1 MTRPD
6 IPVTIS
12 GDPRKFE
19 GALARMRTA
28 TRTTAAD
35 LTASF
40 LRFQSAMAGPAA
52 AATAAVTGLAAAM
65 KASVESVAE
74 LSRQSRMAGMD
85 VEAFQGL
92 KFAAEQNNIAVDVL
106 ADGLKE
112 LSLRADEFV
121 QTGGGGAAEAFQ
133 RLGYG
138 SEQLAEKLKDPSALF
153 VEIIGRMQEFD
164 RAARLRIG
172 DELFG
177 GSAGERFVE
186 LVDKGAEGLR
196 EQIQLANELG
206 LVMNREMVAQAE
218 EVDKKFN
225 IIAATVGTKLK
236 GAIVEAVSAWAWFLD
251 TFHEFE
257 QQQNTTLQG
266 RQVQIGKERLDLER
280 QILEAQEEQRSAGG
294 KLSPTAKSLGFEDS
308 KNANLAGYTGQIDEA
323 KRKLAEL
330 AEEDARITNVINSRV
345 VGKADQSTPK
355 PTRDLSGD
363 YIREYREELAKSN
376 TERKVAAE
384 LEKILS
390 DASSKGVKLSKDQA
404 EALARETVARQEQ
417 DEAAKKSAST
427 SERAATATEKERERI
442 REIITELENEIAVV
456 WKSDQAKRAL
466 EGSRMAGSKATT
478 EERNKIIELNE
489 ELFQQEEARNRLTD
503 QIAFERD
510 LTRSAIDDMKSALE
524 DGKITWQEMGDMA
537 INVLSRISDKLLDD
551 VLDSIFKVNNSAGGG
566 GGGGILAS
574 LFGGLFG
581 GGKQSNFVPN
591 TTLSA
596 VLGYGGARAAGG
608 DVSPGRLYE
617 VNENER
623 EFFAPSQHGRI
634 YAPSK
639 MQGLGSE
646 ATDNRSVV
654 EIRLGEGLVG
664 NILQQS
670 QDQSVQ
676 LIRSNN
682 DAQANY
688 RQNGGT

>member
-1 MTRPD
+1 
-6 IPVTIS
+6 
-12 GDPRKFE
+12 
-19 GALARMRTA
+19 
-28 TRTTAAD
+28 
-35 LTASF
+35 
-40 LRFQSAMAGPAA
+40 
-52 AATAAVTGLAAAM
+52 
-65 KASVESVAE
+65 
-74 LSRQSRMAGMD
+74 MAGMD

-92 KFAAEQNNIAVDVL
+92 KFAAEQNGIAVDVL

-138 SEQLAEKLKDPSALF
+138 SEQLVEKLKDPSALF

-206 LVMNREMVAQAE
+206 LVMNRELVAQAE
-218 EVDKKFN
+218 EIDKKFN

-323 KRKLAEL
+323 KRKLTEL
-330 AEEDARITNVINSRV
+330 AEEDARITNVLNSRI
-345 VGKADQSTPK
+345 VGKADQPAPK

-376 TERKVAAE
+376 TERKIAAE

-404 EALARETVARQEQ
+404 EALARQTVARQEQ

-427 SERAATATEKERERI
+427 AERSATATEKERERV
-442 REIITELENEIAVV
+442 REIITELENEISVV

-466 EGSRMAGSKATT
+466 EGSRMAGAKATT

-489 ELFQQEEARNRLTD
+489 ELFQQQEARDRLAD

-510 LTRSAIDDMKSALE
+510 LTRSAVDDMKSALE
-524 DGKITWQEMGDMA
+524 DGKITWQEWGDMA
-537 INVLSRISDKLLDD
+537 LNVLSRISDKLLDD
-551 VLDSIFKVNNSAGGG
+551 VLDSIYKVGNASGG

-581 GGKQSNFVPN
+581 GSKQSSFVPN

-596 VLGYGGARAAGG
+596 VLGYGGARAGGG
-608 DVSPGRLYE
+608 DVSPGRLYQ
-617 VNENER
+617 VNEYEP
-623 EFFAPSQHGRI
+623 EFFAPSKHGRI

-639 MQGLGSE
+639 MQGQASVAGDS
-646 ATDNRSVV
+646 RSVV

-664 NILQQS
+664 TILQQS

-682 DAQANY
+682 EAQANY
-688 RQNGGT
+688 RQNGGD